1 MQQQHSVH
9 AAPSRHDRWYE
20 KLFLNP
26 VLGHATG
33 LGILIAGAQFLSYQG
48 APRDENQATTLM
60 LLASIYLISMYL
72 SQHIGRFAGGRALAW
87 TLGTTLLSAGLVI
100 TVVLLCRIGYARTSL
115 VVGMGLLLGL
125 QTLSILINRRFRH
138 LKLAVVPSSLVGGE
152 MPRTRNVQWR
162 YLARPELGDC
172 RYDGLVVDMHA
183 RLDDDW
189 IRFISHCSI
198 AGLPVLDSGRVFEA
212 IQGKVDLTRLKST
225 DLGSLQPSPVY
236 LSAKRALDLAL
247 SVLMLP
253 LIIPV
258 CLVVALLIRLDSPG
272 PALFVQ
278 ERVGRGNRVFRMYKF
293 RSMRPDDGSKP
304 QFADEDAHRI
314 TRLGAFIR
322 KFRIDELPQI
332 FNVLRGDMSLIGPR
346 PEQPGFVERFEQEV
360 PFYSYRHIIRPGI
373 TGWAQVAHGY
383 ATDTESTRQKVEHDF
398 YYIKNL
404 SLGLDLLILMRT
416 VRTVFTG
423 FGAL

>member
-26 VLGHATG
+26 VLGHLAG
-33 LGILIAGAQFLSYQG
+33 LGILLAGSQFLSYQA
-48 APRDENQATTLM
+48 APRDENQTTTLV
-60 LLASIYLISMYL
+60 LLASIYLISLYL
-72 SQHIGRFAGGRALAW
+72 SQYIRRFAGGRALAW
-87 TLGTTLLSAGLVI
+87 TLGTTLLSAALVI
-100 TVVLLCRIGYARTSL
+100 TAVLLFRIGYARTSL
-115 VVGMGLLLGL
+115 VVGMGLMLAL

-138 LKLAVVPSSLVGGE
+138 LKLAVVPSAQVGE
-152 MPRTRNVQWR
+152 LPRTRNVQWR
-162 YLARPELGDC
+162 YLAQPDLAGC
-172 RYDGLVVDMHA
+172 RYDGLVVDMSA

-198 AGLPVLDSGRVFEA
+198 SGLPVLDSGKVLEV
-212 IQGKVDLTRLKST
+212 IQGKVDLARLKSK
-225 DLGSLQPSPVY
+225 DLATLQPSPVY
-236 LSAKRALDLAL
+236 LSAKRALDLVMSL
-247 SVLMLP
+247 LMLP
-253 LIIPV
+253 LIAPV
-258 CLVVALLIRLDSPG
+258 CLLTALLIRLDSPG

-293 RSMRPDDGSKP
+293 RSMRPDNSREP

-373 TGWAQVAHGY
+373 TGWAQVAQGY
-383 ATDTESTRQKVEHDF
+383 ATDTESTREKVEHDF

-404 SLGLDLLILMRT
+404 SVGLDLLILMRT

>member
-26 VLGHATG
+26 VLGHLAG
-33 LGILIAGAQFLSYQG
+33 LGILLAGSQFLSYQA
-48 APRDENQATTLM
+48 APRDENQTTTLV
-60 LLASIYLISMYL
+60 LLASIYLISLYL
-72 SQHIGRFAGGRALAW
+72 SQYIRRFAGGRALAW
-87 TLGTTLLSAGLVI
+87 TLGTTLLSAALVI
-100 TVVLLCRIGYARTSL
+100 TAVLLFRIGYARTSL
-115 VVGMGLLLGL
+115 VVGMGLMLAL

-138 LKLAVVPSSLVGGE
+138 LKLAVVPSPEVGE
-152 MPRTRNVQWR
+152 LPRTRNVQWR
-162 YLARPELGDC
+162 YLAQPDLAGC
-172 RYDGLVVDMHA
+172 RYDGLVVDMSA

-198 AGLPVLDSGRVFEA
+198 SGLPVLDSGKVLEV
-212 IQGKVDLTRLKST
+212 IQGKVDLARLKSK
-225 DLGSLQPSPVY
+225 DLATLQPSPVY
-236 LSAKRALDLAL
+236 LSAKRALDLVMSL
-247 SVLMLP
+247 LMLP
-253 LIIPV
+253 LIAPV
-258 CLVVALLIRLDSPG
+258 CLLTALLIRLDSPG

-293 RSMRPDDGSKP
+293 RSMRPDNSREP

-373 TGWAQVAHGY
+373 TGWAQVAQGY
-383 ATDTESTRQKVEHDF
+383 ATDTESTREKVEHDF

-404 SLGLDLLILMRT
+404 SVGLDLLILMRT